1 MRQRT
6 SRARVT
12 EPRLNLSEFLPLV
25 CFWRFLMQLCLPTT
39 GFTVIV
45 QCFIFIARS
54 FHISFRGCEVINNLG
69 YTVCFFQP
77 VQIPYGIKQVNTL
90 KIRTTLGGEV
100 N

>member
-1 MRQRT
+1 
-6 SRARVT
+6 
-12 EPRLNLSEFLPLV
+12 
-25 CFWRFLMQLCLPTT
+25 MQLCLPTT

-45 QCFIFIARS
+45 QCFIFIASS

-90 KIRTTLGGEV
+90 KIRTTLGGGSKLEKDRMLLQLTGWEL
-100 N
+100 

>member
-1 MRQRT
+1 
-6 SRARVT
+6 
-12 EPRLNLSEFLPLV
+12 
-25 CFWRFLMQLCLPTT
+25 MQLCLPTT

-54 FHISFRGCEVINNLG
+54 FHISLRGCEVINNLG

-90 KIRTTLGGEV
+90 KIRTTLGGGSKLEKDGMLLQLAGWEL
-100 N
+100 